1 MRYIDSTYLTNEYYA
16 EVTSYLL
23 DSRKR
28 LHVYID
34 KSFIGRERTYIT
46 DMIRETDKIIGINF
60 TFTNNKKIADIK
72 FSQNN
77 NFDIG
82 VLGDTTY
89 TCENGWEIKVNRS
102 QSLKDKKWTI
112 IHEFG
117 HALGLEHPF
126 DNTDDDYYESSYKF
140 SSYGG
145 NSDDTVM
152 AYMYG
157 ETNPYPSFWTW
168 NDKNAL
174 QNIWGT
180 W

>member
-1 MRYIDSTYLTNEYYA
+1 MRYIDSTYLTNDYHA

-23 DSRKR
+23 DSKNR

-34 KSFIGRERTYIT
+34 KSFIGKERTYIT
-46 DMIRETDKIIGINF
+46 DMIRETDRIIGINF

-77 NFDIG
+77 NFDTG

-89 TCENGWEIKVNRS
+89 SCENGWEIKVNRS

-126 DNTDDDYYESSYKF
+126 DDSDSDYYQSSYKF
-140 SSYGG
+140 SSYGA
-145 NSDDTVM
+145 NSDDSVM

-157 ETNPYPSFWTW
+157 KTNPYPSFWTW
-168 NDKNAL
+168 NDQTAL